1 MMLTSLALTFLLG
14 LLLGFLSKKIN
25 LPTLVGLLF
34 TGIILGPSFLDVMHP
49 NLLGIS
55 VDLRQVA
62 LVVILTRAGL
72 ALDLQ
77 ELKKAG
83 RPAFLLCFVPAICE
97 LIGITLIAPHL
108 LDVTYLE
115 AALIGSIV
123 AAVSPAVIVPKMLK
137 MMEEG
142 YGTKKSIP
150 QMIMA
155 AGSVDDVVVIV
166 IFTVLASLLMGHS
179 ISALSFAHIPIS
191 IIVGLGVG
199 ISVGFAMVAFFKAFH
214 MRDTIKV
221 IILLSVC
228 FLILALE
235 HTLKDSVPMSGLLAI
250 MSVGVVILQRYAV
263 LAKRLSVK
271 YSKLWVA
278 AEILLFVLVGAEV
291 NVDYAMSSGLNAILV
306 VLGGLVFRMV
316 GVYLSVVGT
325 PLSNRERLFCMIAYM
340 PKATVQAAIGS
351 LPLAWGLKCGET
363 ALTVAV
369 LAILITAPLG
379 AFGIERT
386 YKLLLNKGGELDLT
400 EDQKE
405 EQDTFAIN

>member
-72 ALDLQ
+72 ALNLQ

-83 RPAFLLCFVPAICE
+83 RPAILLCFVPAICE

-179 ISALSFAHIPIS
+179 ISVLSFAHIPIS
-191 IIVGLGVG
+191 IVVGLSVG

-235 HTLKDSVPMSGLLAI
+235 HALKDSVPMSGLLAI
-250 MSVGVVILQRYAV
+250 MSVGVVILQRYAI

-291 NVDYAMSSGLNAILV
+291 NVDYAMASGLNAILV

-316 GVYLSVVGT
+316 GVYLSIVGT
-325 PLSNRERLFCMIAYM
+325 PLSNKERLFCMIAYM

-386 YKLLLNKGGELDLT
+386 YKLLLNKGDELDLT
-400 EDQKE
+400 ENQKE
-405 EQDTFAIN
+405 EQDTFAMN